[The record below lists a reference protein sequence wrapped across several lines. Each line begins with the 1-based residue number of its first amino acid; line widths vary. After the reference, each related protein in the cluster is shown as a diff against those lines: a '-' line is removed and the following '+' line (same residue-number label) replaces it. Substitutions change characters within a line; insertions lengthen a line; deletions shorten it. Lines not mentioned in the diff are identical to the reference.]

1 MNTGAKRAALKFWE
15 AVPLVMRAVFS
26 EARKG
31 GHNLAPNHFR
41 ILRALSHRSCNL
53 SELAEH
59 QDVSL
64 PSMSASVQTL
74 VERGWVERKRSS
86 SDRRTMSLRLT
97 ARGQRVLNA
106 EYQRLMDWTARK
118 LSALSDSEI
127 LKIEQGMEA
136 LAKLFGSH
144 EYSLPSE
151 LRMKVKEK

>member
-1 MNTGAKRAALKFWE
+1 MTRAQNAARKFWE

-64 PSMSASVQTL
+64 PTMSASVQTL
-74 VERGWVERKRSS
+74 VERGWVERERSA
-86 SDRRTMSLRLT
+86 SDRRTVTLGIT
-97 ARGQRVLNA
+97 ARGQRVVNA
-106 EYQRLMDWTARK
+106 EYQRLMDWTACK
-118 LSALSDSEI
+118 LSALSQPEI

-136 LAKLFGSH
+136 LVKLFGYH
-144 EYSLPSE
+144 EHVSTDNPRL
-151 LRMKVKEK
+151 KVKEK